1 MTSGGKTLTLV
12 VPARLSG
19 KRADAVLPDL
29 LPELTRSRI
38 KKLIEEKN
46 ILVDG
51 SPIKPS
57 RKLGIGETVHVT
69 IPAPA
74 PLEAAPEDIP
84 ISIIYEDEYIA
95 VIDKPAG
102 ITVHPGAGVPGGTL
116 VNALLYHLGGL
127 SGVGG
132 KVRPGIVH
140 RLDKN
145 TSGVIVVAK
154 DDASHNSLAA
164 QFKSRTVEKR
174 YLAIVEGVMKTDS
187 GSISSRI
194 GRHPVDRKK
203 MSSKAPSGR
212 ESLTL
217 WKVRKKLRGATLV
230 EARPRTGRTH
240 QIRVHFAEAGH
251 PLLADDVY
259 GGKGK
264 KPPVIS
270 TAAEITVRH
279 ALHAWKLAFAHP
291 RTGERME
298 FMSPIP
304 EDMKKALN
312 FLSEAGENNSL
323 NELD

>member
-1 MTSGGKTLTLV
+1 MTSGDKTLTLV
-12 VPARLSG
+12 IPAGLSG

-57 RKLGIGETVHVT
+57 RKLGPGETVLVT

-74 PLEAAPEDIP
+74 PLDAAPEDIP

-102 ITVHPGAGVPGGTL
+102 MTVHPGAGVAGGTL

-132 KVRPGIVH
+132 KIRPGIVH

-164 QFKSRTVEKR
+164 QFKSRSVEKR
-174 YLAIVEGVMKTDS
+174 YLAILEGVMKTDS

-203 MSSKAPSGR
+203 MSSRAPSGR

-217 WKVRKKLRGATLV
+217 WKVRKKLRGASLV

-240 QIRVHFAEAGH
+240 QIRVHFSEAGH
-251 PLLADDVY
+251 PLLADEVY
-259 GGKGK
+259 GGKGRK
-264 KPPVIS
+264 APVIS
-270 TAAEITVRH
+270 AAATIIGRH
-279 ALHAWKLAFAHP
+279 ALHAWKLAFSHP

-298 FMSPIP
+298 FTSPIP
-304 EDMKKALN
+304 DDMKKALN
-312 FLSEAGENNSL
+312 FLSEAGDNNS
-323 NELD
+323 EK

>member
-1 MTSGGKTLTLV
+1 MKAGDKTFTFV
-12 VPARLSG
+12 ISPELSG
-19 KRADAVLPDL
+19 KRADVVLPGL

-57 RKLGIGETVHVT
+57 RKFGPGETVHVM

-74 PLEAAPEDIP
+74 PLEAEPEDIP
-84 ISIIYEDEYIA
+84 INVLYEDEYIA

-102 ITVHPGAGVPGGTL
+102 MTVHPGAGAAGGTL
-116 VNALLYHLGGL
+116 VNALLYRLDGL

-154 DDASHNSLAA
+154 DDASHNFLAA
-164 QFKSRTVEKR
+164 QFKSRSVEKR
-174 YLAIVEGVMKTDS
+174 YLAIVEGTMKTDS

-194 GRHPVDRKK
+194 GRHPTDRKK

-217 WKVRKKLRGATLV
+217 WKVRKKLKGATLV

-240 QIRVHFAEAGH
+240 QIRVHLAEAGH
-251 PLLADDVY
+251 PLLADEVY
-259 GGKGK
+259 GGKGR

-270 TAAEITVRH
+270 AAGDIIGRH
-279 ALHAWKLAFAHP
+279 ALHAWKLAFTHP

-298 FMSPIP
+298 FTSPMP
-304 EDMKKALN
+304 EDMKNALN
-312 FLSEAGENNSL
+312 FLSEAGENKL
-323 NELD
+323 

>member
-1 MTSGGKTLTLV
+1 MTSGDKTLTFV
-12 VPARLSG
+12 IPAGLSG

-57 RKLGIGETVHVT
+57 RKLGPGETVHVT

-74 PLEAAPEDIP
+74 PLEAAPEDIQ
-84 ISIIYEDEYIA
+84 INVIYEDEYIA

-102 ITVHPGAGVPGGTL
+102 MTVHPGAGVAGGTL
-116 VNALLYHLGGL
+116 VNALLHHLGGL

-164 QFKSRTVEKR
+164 QFKSRSVEKR

-194 GRHPVDRKK
+194 GRHPADRKK

-240 QIRVHFAEAGH
+240 QIRVHFSETGH
-251 PLLADDVY
+251 PLLADEVY
-259 GGKGK
+259 GGKGR

-270 TAAEITVRH
+270 AAAEIIGRH
-279 ALHAWKLAFAHP
+279 ALHAWKLAFSHP

-298 FMSPIP
+298 FTSPIP
-304 EDMKKALN
+304 EDMKKTLN
-312 FLSEAGENNSL
+312 FLTEAGENNS
-323 NELD
+323 

>member
-12 VPARLSG
+12 VPAGLSG

-46 ILVDG
+46 ILVGG

-57 RKLGIGETVHVT
+57 RKLGTGETVHVT

-84 ISIIYEDEYIA
+84 VSIIYEDEYIA

-102 ITVHPGAGVPGGTL
+102 MTVHPGAGAPGGTL
-116 VNALLYHLGGL
+116 VNALLHHLGGL

-132 KVRPGIVH
+132 KIRPGIVH

-164 QFKSRTVEKR
+164 QFKSRSVEKR

-270 TAAEITVRH
+270 AAAEIIGRH
-279 ALHAWKLAFAHP
+279 TLHAWKIAFAHP

-298 FMSPIP
+298 FTSPMP
-304 EDMKKALN
+304 EDMKNTLN
-312 FLSEAGENNSL
+312 FLSEDRENNS
-323 NELD
+323 